1 MQVEEIEETLSNL
14 EVAHR
19 QIERA
24 IAIFFDEKDYV
35 SALTLAG
42 AAEEILGKL
51 LNKEGKK
58 HWLDSISDGALRAL
72 GFQKKDLKTPEA
84 AQARKEIA
92 DIANRHKNMVKHYNN
107 DGTITFLVDVAAA
120 EMIDRAISNYFDLTK
135 RETGAMGRFK
145 ELVIWGNNAELG
157 SQAGLR

>member
-1 MQVEEIEETLSNL
+1 MQLDEIEETISNL

-24 IAIFFDEKDYV
+24 IVVFLDDKDYV

-51 LNKEGKK
+51 LNKEGKE
-58 HWLDSISDGALRAL
+58 HWLDSISKGALRAL
-72 GFQKKDLKTPEA
+72 GFRKMEFETPEA
-84 AQARKEIA
+84 LKAKKEIA
-92 DIANRHKNMVKHYNN
+92 NNANHYKNRLKHYND
-107 DGTITFLVDVAAA
+107 DGTITLLINVAAA
-120 EMIDRAISNYFDLTK
+120 EMIDRAISNYFDLTQ

-145 ELVIWGNNAELG
+145 ELIIWGEENA
-157 SQAGLR
+157 

>member
-1 MQVEEIEETLSNL
+1 MRLDEIEETLSNL

-24 IAIFFDEKDYV
+24 IVVFLDDKDYV

-51 LNKEGKK
+51 LNNEGRE
-58 HWLDSISDGALRAL
+58 HWLDSISKGALRAL
-72 GFQKKDLKTPEA
+72 GFRKKEFETPEA
-84 AQARKEIA
+84 LKARKEIA
-92 DIANRHKNMVKHYNN
+92 NIANRYKNRLKHYND
-107 DGTITFLVDVAAA
+107 DGTITLLVDVAAA
-120 EMIDRAISNYFDLTK
+120 EIIDRAISNYFDLTQ

-145 ELVIWGNNAELG
+145 ELVIWGENA
-157 SQAGLR
+157 

>member
-1 MQVEEIEETLSNL
+1 MRVEEIEETLSNL
-14 EVAHR
+14 EIAHR

-24 IAIFFDEKDYV
+24 IVIFLDDKDYV

-51 LNKEGKK
+51 LNKEGKE
-58 HWLDSISDGALRAL
+58 HWLDSISKGALRAL
-72 GFQKKDLKTPEA
+72 GFWKKELQTLEA
-84 AQARKEIA
+84 AKAKKEIA
-92 DIANRHKNMVKHYNN
+92 NIANLHKNRVKHYNN

-145 ELVIWGNNAELG
+145 ELVIWGNNA
-157 SQAGLR
+157 